1 MSTRITEALNCV
13 NHALMVLPLPSDGPG
28 KRAWSSLLEAQKL
41 LDSLSTEPKEAEGMV
56 LVPREPTLEMIQAWI
71 GYYGGDLGEGFSHQA
86 RAVWEA
92 MLAAAPLPEDTH
104 HGR

>member
-1 MSTRITEALNCV
+1 MSTRITEALQE
-13 NHALMVLPLPSDGPG
+13 ALKLCSLAETMTACRGDDDFIAGV
-28 KRAWSSLLEAQKL
+28 RARIEAA
-41 LDSLSTEPKEAEGMV
+41 LSTEPGEMEGMV

-92 MLAAAPLPEDTH
+92 MLAAAPLTKDTH
-104 HGR
+104 HG